1 MQRKNGFTLVEMMI
15 VVVLIGA
22 ILLIGWPKVASGLAK
37 TNLRS
42 SRTTVANM
50 FAKARAFA
58 MQSNRR
64 TWINFNGN
72 NVVITASPRT
82 LGGVGNTVDSIG
94 GVEKLSEAYG
104 VTLTAPSASVAYD
117 PRGFGSLG
125 ATQTDVTHITS
136 LPMRAEL
143 LSVSGDGTNVSGSSL
158 LGKKAARPKSP
169 ASTKIS
175 KLRAAAF

>member
-82 LGGVGNTVDSIG
+82 LAGTGTVDSIG

-104 VTLTAPSASVAYD
+104 VTLTAPVASVAFD
-117 PRGFGSLG
+117 PRGFGTLG
-125 ATQTDVTHITS
+125 AMQNFVVTRNS
-136 LPMRAEL
+136 KRD
-143 LSVSGDGTNVSGSSL
+143 SVMVDG
-158 LGKKAARPKSP
+158 LGRVIK
-169 ASTKIS
+169 
-175 KLRAAAF
+175 

>member
-1 MQRKNGFTLVEMMI
+1 MKRTNGFTLVEMMI

-64 TWINFNGN
+64 TSINFNGN

-104 VTLTAPSASVAYD
+104 VALTSSPATAQVAYD
-117 PRGFGSLG
+117 PRGFRSVGSPSVKFMLSRNSKQDSVMVDALG
-125 ATQTDVTHITS
+125 RV
-136 LPMRAEL
+136 
-143 LSVSGDGTNVSGSSL
+143 V
-158 LGKKAARPKSP
+158 K
-169 ASTKIS
+169 
-175 KLRAAAF
+175 

>member
-1 MQRKNGFTLVEMMI
+1 VKRKNGFTLVEMLI

-22 ILLIGWPKVASGLAK
+22 VLLIGWPKVANGLAK

-64 TWINFNGN
+64 TSINFNGN

-82 LGGVGNTVDSIG
+82 VLDGVSTVDSIG

-104 VTLTAPSASVAYD
+104 VSMTASVASVAFD

-125 ATQTDVTHITS
+125 ATQKFVVARNSKRD
-136 LPMRAEL
+136 
-143 LSVSGDGTNVSGSSL
+143 SVMVDG
-158 LGKKAARPKSP
+158 LGRVIK
-169 ASTKIS
+169 
-175 KLRAAAF
+175 

>member
-1 MQRKNGFTLVEMMI
+1 MKRTNGFTLVEMMI
-15 VVVLIGA
+15 VVALIGA
-22 ILLIGWPKVASGLAK
+22 VLMIGWPKVASGLAK

-64 TWINFNGN
+64 TSINFNGS

-82 LGGVGNTVDSIG
+82 LAGVGTVDSIG

-104 VTLTAPSASVAYD
+104 VTLTAPSAQVAYD

-125 ATQTDVTHITS
+125 AMQTFVVARNSKRD
-136 LPMRAEL
+136 
-143 LSVSGDGTNVSGSSL
+143 SVMIDG
-158 LGKKAARPKSP
+158 LGRVIK
-169 ASTKIS
+169 
-175 KLRAAAF
+175 